1 MEKYFENILNK
12 FSPIDL
18 IVDIKIHFGNE
29 KNILPTNNEFE
40 NFINEV
46 KAKFIDAIKRLS
58 ADEKTLLFDTLI
70 KNYAKDYSGL
80 RKYFL
85 EEIEADYLFS
95 IFPEYKNKKT
105 FHLSNEQISIL
116 ENKYSL
122 YPCFQSALNEML
134 IFVEKLSSNLHTQ
147 QPKSKTE
154 QKTIEIKPVLKPE
167 AVQTVFDILKDFFSP
182 EQQAE
187 LKQVIETGNIA
198 RIKLLFKD
206 NGNRLTDTFKKLIE
220 HDFITGCQKRHLE
233 TWIVSNFLF
242 LHNGTKKEFKPR
254 SVNKYVSAGKK
265 TVGCKSPLIEIKN
278 GQIQRVE
285 QPRTKKYRKY

>member
-1 MEKYFENILNK
+1 
-12 FSPIDL
+12 
-18 IVDIKIHFGNE
+18 
-29 KNILPTNNEFE
+29 
-40 NFINEV
+40 
-46 KAKFIDAIKRLS
+46 
-58 ADEKTLLFDTLI
+58 
-70 KNYAKDYSGL
+70 
-80 RKYFL
+80 
-85 EEIEADYLFS
+85 
-95 IFPEYKNKKT
+95 
-105 FHLSNEQISIL
+105 
-116 ENKYSL
+116 
-122 YPCFQSALNEML
+122 ML